1 MSRKKRAI
9 EREKKQNSPMQKAKR
24 AKKQYYASSD
34 AKGNWEDKK
43 ACKEQSRLN
52 KRISLGISPQCPLQS
67 WEEPNTEKCRE
78 CKLKCSFK
86 R

>member
-9 EREKKQNSPMQKAKR
+9 EREKKQSSPKQKAKR

-34 AKGNWEDKK
+34 AKDNWEDKK
-43 ACKEQSRLN
+43 ARIEQSRLN
-52 KRISLGISPQCPLQS
+52 KRISSGISPQCPLQS
-67 WEEPNTEKCRE
+67 WEEPNAEKCRA

>member
-9 EREKKQNSPMQKAKR
+9 ERQKKQSSPAQKAKR

-34 AKGNWEDKK
+34 AKDNWEDKK
-43 ACKEQSRLN
+43 ARKEQSRLN
-52 KRISLGISPQCPLQS
+52 KRVSLGISPQCSLES
-67 WEEPNTEKCRE
+67 WEEPSAEKCRE